1 MVHNNNFDSNFPQ
14 NSNAPPKLECTELYT
29 VKPGDTL
36 YNISRI
42 YEIPVSILMQA
53 NRILNPYHLKVG
65 QEICIPNLAG
75 NNPNCKGIHH
85 KVVEGDTLYMI
96 TRKYNISLD
105 ALMKA
110 NPNLNPYD
118 LRIGMTLCIP
128 GETTAPT
135 VEPTIKPT
143 AMPAAIPTVEPAA
156 MPNVEP
162 QLMRSPGCSGFLH
175 KIEAGD
181 TFYNLSKKYNLP
193 LEVILNANSH
203 LDPYN
208 LRIGSMICV
217 PISEGTQLP
226 EDIMPPPEKPMTPI
240 IPIPPISEA
249 NAEPY
254 FIRIGDNLEE
264 LSQRLNLP
272 KQNLMKANPILNAM
286 DFSIPGTRICIPK

>member
-1 MVHNNNFDSNFPQ
+1 M
-14 NSNAPPKLECTELYT
+14 
-29 VKPGDTL
+29 KPGDTL
-36 YNISRI
+36 YNISQV
-42 YEIPVSILMQA
+42 YGIPVSILMQT

-65 QEICIPNLAG
+65 QEICIPNLAE
-75 NNPNCKGIHH
+75 NNPNCNGILH

-105 ALMKA
+105 ALMKV
-110 NPNLNPYD
+110 NSNLDPYD

-128 GETTAPT
+128 IETAVPTLAPQ
-135 VEPTIKPT
+135 PI
-143 AMPAAIPTVEPAA
+143 
-156 MPNVEP
+156 
-162 QLMRSPGCSGFLH
+162 RSPGCSGFLH
-175 KIEAGD
+175 KIVAGD
-181 TFYNLSKKYNLP
+181 TFYLLAKKYNLP
-193 LEVILNANSH
+193 LETIMDANPH

-217 PISEGTQLP
+217 PVTEGAQLP
-226 EDIMPPPEKPMTPI
+226 EDITPPPEKPMTPVV
-240 IPIPPISEA
+240 PVPPISEA
-249 NAEPY
+249 NEESY